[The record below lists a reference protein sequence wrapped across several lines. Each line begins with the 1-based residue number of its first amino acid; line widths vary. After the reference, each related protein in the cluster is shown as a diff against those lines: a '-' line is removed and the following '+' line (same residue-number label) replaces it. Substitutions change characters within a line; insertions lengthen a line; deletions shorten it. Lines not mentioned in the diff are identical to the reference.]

1 MWALY
6 FFLGIIATVF
16 VYNIILI
23 NSDTYIAENRQ
34 LKAKLEENAKIA
46 DKLTVL
52 IRSRSKVFKKEEKVK
67 IEVARDILNQIL
79 AAKLM
84 KNSEE
89 VKT

>member
-34 LKAKLEENAKIA
+34 LKAKLEEKEKRIKQLETENA
-46 DKLTVL
+46 VL
-52 IRSRSKVFKKEEKVK
+52 AHRIRQLENRYFQKYRV
-67 IEVARDILNQIL
+67 
-79 AAKLM
+79 
-84 KNSEE
+84 
-89 VKT
+89 

>member
-1 MWALY
+1 MDEKVKEL
-6 FFLGIIATVF
+6 
-16 VYNIILI
+16 
-23 NSDTYIAENRQ
+23 
-34 LKAKLEENAKIA
+34 AKIA